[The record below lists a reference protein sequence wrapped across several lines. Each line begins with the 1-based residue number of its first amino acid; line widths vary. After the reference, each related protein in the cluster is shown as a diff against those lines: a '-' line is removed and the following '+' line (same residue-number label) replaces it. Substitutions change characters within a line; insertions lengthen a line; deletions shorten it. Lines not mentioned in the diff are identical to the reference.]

1 MQVTKYTLYSEIA
14 DAEKYITKRSVEA
27 LKEAAEKVFGSM
39 YDLTFAQFWA
49 CSNGDFSIL
58 GNTSEPTV
66 LQVYWKKRFDEF
78 VNEFAE
84 ALKKLT
90 IPQTPEETRAS
101 QGLIKVGWDEGIL
114 VFVQQWFGLHS
125 YKEAEQITLGEIL
138 IAKRAAYNRDKFQRQ
153 MSSIQM
159 SKFKKK

>member
-1 MQVTKYTLYSEIA
+1 MRITKDTPFAAIA
-14 DAEKYITKRSVEA
+14 SAEKYITKRSANA
-27 LKEAAEKVFGSM
+27 LKKAAEDEFGSM

-58 GNTSEPTV
+58 GDLAMPTV
-66 LQVYWKKRFDEF
+66 LQVYWKRRFEDF

-90 IPQTPEETRAS
+90 IPQSPEEAQAA
-101 QGLIKVGWDEGIL
+101 QGLIKVGWDESIL
-114 VFVQQWFGLHS
+114 VFAQQWFGLHS
-125 YKEAEQITLGEIL
+125 YKEAEQLTIGEIL
-138 IAKRAAYNRDKFQRQ
+138 IAKRAQYNRDRFQRQ
-153 MSSIQM
+153 MSQIQM